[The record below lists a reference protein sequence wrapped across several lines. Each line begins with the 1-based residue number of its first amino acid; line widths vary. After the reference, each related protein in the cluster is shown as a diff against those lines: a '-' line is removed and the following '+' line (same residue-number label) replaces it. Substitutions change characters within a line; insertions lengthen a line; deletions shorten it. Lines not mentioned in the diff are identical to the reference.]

1 MENAIPMDR
10 LAKIYIK
17 MRSQIQALTQKYEA
31 EVADLKAQQ
40 DEVSNAMRE
49 QMKALGTKSVKTDF
63 GTVSLTLKTRY
74 STNDWDSF
82 RTFVVTNNAVDLL
95 EQRIAQRNMAIFLEA
110 NPGLVP
116 PGLNSDSEYAVSV
129 RKPTN

>member
-17 MRSQIQALTQKYEA
+17 IRTQIQGITQKFEA
-31 EVADLKAQQ
+31 EVAALTAQQ
-40 DEVSNAMRE
+40 TEITNAMRD
-49 QMKALGTKSVKTDF
+49 QMQALGSKSVKTDF
-63 GTVSLTLKTRY
+63 GTVTLSLKTRY
-74 STNDWDSF
+74 STTDWDSF
-82 RTFVVTNNAVDLL
+82 RTFVASNNAFDLL
-95 EQRIAQRNMAIFLEA
+95 ERRIAQRNMAIFLEA

-116 PGLNSDSEYAVSV
+116 PGLNSDSEYAVTV